1 MSPPSLSGKGAGG
14 LGEYEN
20 KGEIMTGK
28 AMKTMVIACLGI
40 FFCIS
45 ASAMPKPAVLLIQAA
60 GDIEYSKDG
69 VKWKKVDRNKFLFD
83 GDHVRTGNNGLCKL
97 LNQDAGT
104 SSDLERNSHAIIRT
118 DSIETMSGKISA
130 PSQSTGVIGDI
141 TRKFATVQKYTAV
154 LRAPAKPGEVKLD
167 TAEAITLSEDY
178 PALVWEN
185 PGSEYSFQV
194 MVGSNV
200 HNVPASGKDMI
211 RFKLPEMTAGKY
223 AYRVTLI
230 HQGKEIFSPQKQ
242 GTLIWLSD
250 KERQTVNEEL
260 KRIDQLDPGNGF
272 LIGNYMDE
280 KGLSVAAMGHYER
293 FFSEHPEE
301 YELKPFLIKVYAD
314 LRLEKLREKESFAF
328 RQQTEP

>member
-1 MSPPSLSGKGAGG
+1 
-14 LGEYEN
+14 
-20 KGEIMTGK
+20 
-28 AMKTMVIACLGI
+28 MVIVCLGI

-60 GDIEYSKDG
+60 GEIEYSKDG
-69 VKWKKVDRNKFLFD
+69 VKWKKIDRNKFLFE
-83 GDHVRTGNNGLCKL
+83 GDHVRTGNNGVCKL

-104 SSDLERNSHAIIRT
+104 SRDLDRNSHAIIRT
-118 DSIETMSGKISA
+118 DSIETVSGNISA
-130 PSQSTGVIGDI
+130 PSQSTGIIGDI

-154 LRAPAKPGEVKLD
+154 LRAPAKPGEITFQ
-167 TAEAITLSEDY
+167 TAETITLSEDY
-178 PALVWEN
+178 PTLMWEN
-185 PGSEYSFQV
+185 PGSEYSFQIV
-194 MVGSNV
+194 IGKDI

-211 RFKLPEMTAGKY
+211 RFKLPKMTAGKY
-223 AYRVTLI
+223 AYSVKLI

-250 KERQTVNEEL
+250 KERQTLNEEL

-280 KGLSVAAMGHYER
+280 KGLSTAAMAHYER
-293 FFSEHPEE
+293 FFLEHPEE
-301 YELKPFLIKVYAD
+301 YELRPFLIKVYAE

-328 RQQTEP
+328 KQQMEP